1 MATDG
6 NQLNALKQA
15 GYSMLMTVEFLR
27 KVCTD
32 SSVSNHVRDECMKNT
47 VDLSVSLGILTG
59 AFGTGAVPSDMT
71 SGDHDP
77 NKDQDTKEAF
87 GFKCFTKEAISKK

>member
-32 SSVSNHVRDECMKNT
+32 SSVYNHVRDECMKNT
-47 VDLSVSLGILTG
+47 VDLLSLI
-59 AFGTGAVPSDMT
+59 
-71 SGDHDP
+71 H
-77 NKDQDTKEAF
+77 
-87 GFKCFTKEAISKK
+87 I